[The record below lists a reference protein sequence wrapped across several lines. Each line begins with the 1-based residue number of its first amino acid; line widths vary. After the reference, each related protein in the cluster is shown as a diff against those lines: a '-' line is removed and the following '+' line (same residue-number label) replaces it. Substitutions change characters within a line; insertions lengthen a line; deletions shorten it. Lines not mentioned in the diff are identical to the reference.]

1 MLSRRWLRSL
11 TFVLTAAA
19 CAAPAKAPDTPAMDP
34 AALKDAI
41 QAREK
46 EWSAAYLAGNGAAIA
61 ALYTEDAASI
71 QPVGD
76 SWSGRAAIAKGE
88 QAGLDTLTITARE
101 DIAEEVIPAGNDH
114 AIEVGHY
121 SFQGTSKASKKPVSS
136 SGRYMVLWRKDADGV
151 WRLQRDI
158 GTEAPEKAAPAGP
171 TKKA

>member
-19 CAAPAKAPDTPAMDP
+19 CAAPAKVPETPPAVDP
-34 AALKDAI
+34 VALKDAI

-46 EWSAAYLAGNGAAIA
+46 EWSAAFLAGNGAAIA

-71 QPVGD
+71 QAAGD
-76 SWSGRAAIAKGE
+76 SWTGRAAIAKGE
-88 QAGLDTLTITARE
+88 QAQLDTLAVTARE

-121 SFQGTSKASKKPVSS
+121 SYQATSKTTKKPVSS
-136 SGRYMVLWRKDADGV
+136 SGRYMVLWRKDTDGV

-158 GTEAPEKAAPAGP
+158 GAEATAKVATAAA
-171 TKKA
+171 KKG